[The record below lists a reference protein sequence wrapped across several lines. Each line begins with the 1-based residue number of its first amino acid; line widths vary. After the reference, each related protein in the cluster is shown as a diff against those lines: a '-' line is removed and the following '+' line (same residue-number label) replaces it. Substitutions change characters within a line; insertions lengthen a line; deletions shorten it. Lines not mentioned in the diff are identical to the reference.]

1 MSIVIKLN
9 EVVTHLQTSLELLAE
24 ALAEALVEV
33 REAPLSPLGES
44 ENPYEEITNLVN
56 PGPVTANLQKVR
68 VPPIAVLEEF
78 SKNEWHQLF
87 LEKAEE
93 VKQRKGLENRLAGL
107 LELRSIVDQ
116 AIAVVNRSIKAE
128 D

>member
-9 EVVTHLQTSLELLAE
+9 EVVTHLQTSLDL
-24 ALAEALVEV
+24 LAEALVEV
-33 REAPLSPLGES
+33 REAPLSQ
-44 ENPYEEITNLVN
+44 NLVN
-56 PGPVTANLQKVR
+56 PGPKNL
-68 VPPIAVLEEF
+68 PPIAVLEEF

>member
-24 ALAEALVEV
+24 TLVEV
-33 REAPLSPLGES
+33 REAPLSEIPLGE
-44 ENPYEEITNLVN
+44 I
-56 PGPVTANLQKVR
+56 PGPDQRSPGNQKIV

-107 LELRSIVDQ
+107 LELKSIVDQ
-116 AIAVVNRSIKAE
+116 AIVVVNRSIKAE